1 MVGHTMGVVETADS
15 GAGRIA
21 PDEASQH
28 WLDGLR
34 AKGPRHDQCVRE
46 LHALLLR
53 TARHEVHRRRA
64 WLGGARGPELDD
76 VAHQAADDA
85 LLAII
90 DNVDTYRGLSR
101 FTTWSY
107 RFVMNQVS
115 TKTRQHLW
123 SGRRVMF
130 DDADWDR
137 LPDRLHASPHGSTEQ
152 RAQLDALRKAVDEN
166 LTARQREV
174 FVAVALNE
182 VPIDV
187 VAMRLDSNRGAI
199 YKTLFDART
208 KLRASLLEAGYPIE
222 ETTIRP

>member
-1 MVGHTMGVVETADS
+1 VTNPVDS
-15 GAGRIA
+15 EPARIA
-21 PDEASQH
+21 PDEASQK

-34 AKGPRHDQCVRE
+34 SKGPRHDQCVRE

-53 TARHEVHRRRA
+53 AARREVYRRRA
-64 WLGGARGPELDD
+64 WLGGASGPELDD

-90 DNVDTYRGLSR
+90 DNLDTYRGLSR

-107 RFVMNQVS
+107 RFVMNHVS
-115 TKTRQHLW
+115 VKTRQHLW
-123 SGRRVMF
+123 SGRRAQF
-130 DDADWDR
+130 DDTDWAR
-137 LPDRLHASPHGSTEQ
+137 LPDRLVTSPHSRTEHL
-152 RAQLDALRKAVDEN
+152 AQLDALRTAVEEK

-174 FVAVALNE
+174 FVSVALNDM
-182 VPIDV
+182 PIEV
-187 VAMRLDSNRGAI
+187 VAARLDSNRGAI

-222 ETTIRP
+222 ETTTRP